1 MNEWLP
7 ATAKQWPLPHGVA
20 QENVQTASGEH
31 SKWKRELWYASK
43 GTPRLRLYF
52 CSVTAEVI

>member
-1 MNEWLP
+1 MNGYQLNNGLCPIAW
-7 ATAKQWPLPHGVA
+7 KA